1 VQEAPKTGI
10 EYDPPPPEMATIER
24 LDEVASAEQPAKREA
39 TGSMQPQGTG
49 LDALNLGALQPM
61 LEADGWTL
69 ERLAEIQD
77 VSDLITYRGIGMV
90 RAAQIMNKAKELAK

>member
-1 VQEAPKTGI
+1 
-10 EYDPPPPEMATIER
+10 MATIER
-24 LDEVASAEQPAKREA
+24 LDEVASAEQPEPAQREA

-69 ERLAEIQD
+69 EKLAEVQD
-77 VSDLITYRGIGMV
+77 VSDLITYKGIGMV
-90 RAAQIMNKAKELAK
+90 RAAKIMKEAKGLTK